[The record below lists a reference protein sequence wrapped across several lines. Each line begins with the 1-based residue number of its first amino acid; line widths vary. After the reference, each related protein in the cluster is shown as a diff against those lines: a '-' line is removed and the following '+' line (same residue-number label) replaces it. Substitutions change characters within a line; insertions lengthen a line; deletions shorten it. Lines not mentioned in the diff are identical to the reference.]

1 MPDDRRSISR
11 NVTCLNILVHDVI
24 KLLYYEYWA
33 DRQKYFYIIL
43 QCLKEFPVL
52 WSSDDLIK
60 STLFFSIRKTVFLL
74 HSGKSPIDQSF
85 FLKFLKDALIK
96 VGHSSFDWRVEQDVV
111 EVFEILLEELTG
123 PSIVTSAAYN
133 KSLISIIGHIFDQ
146 LSRTEDIQLILRLPV
161 LKYFPTLLPKVLKK
175 ESLTGSNA
183 PYCNICSGIRES
195 DSKLSLLSVGNCLI
209 LQLNRFLVSNGT
221 VTKNSAPFFVSSSI

>member
-1 MPDDRRSISR
+1 M
-11 NVTCLNILVHDVI
+11 
-24 KLLYYEYWA
+24 
-33 DRQKYFYIIL
+33 
-43 QCLKEFPVL
+43 
-52 WSSDDLIK
+52 
-60 STLFFSIRKTVFLL
+60 FLL

-221 VTKNSAPFFVSSSI
+221 VTKNSAPFFVSSSIEVVTEIEGEVFCKKN